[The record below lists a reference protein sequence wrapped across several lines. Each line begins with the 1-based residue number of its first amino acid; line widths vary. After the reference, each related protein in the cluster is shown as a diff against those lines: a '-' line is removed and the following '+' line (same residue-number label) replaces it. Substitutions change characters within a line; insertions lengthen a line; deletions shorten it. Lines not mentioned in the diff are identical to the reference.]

1 MEEMFDIEKFNII
14 SDEENYYFFRSL
26 EPGDIK
32 DLEEG
37 NIKDENGKYIRLRTD
52 RERWEETHSIKPR
65 WNAESTVT
73 LEEMYNHI
81 KMHYSLETNCIS
93 LSSNANVARTYGE
106 TFSDK
111 YVMIKVPKKEMGQR
125 VYNAGQYMLT
135 EIDKKVQERIAQGD
149 IPEEVLEDFERID
162 AVAESKE
169 LKEILKVKYTAPEGI
184 DTSKSGMKKRIVY
197 KAPLARV
204 SSFQALDDEQT
215 LEKNKIV
222 AKLTILEQKGL
233 MGPAVPRIKTNSELI
248 KTLGSA
254 FASGEQIYYGDIE
267 GNRVTDISKEFLDMF
282 ALIQQAESQDK
293 EVVNELKTELVKYI
307 INGGKIE
314 IPEGSTLRNDGTPKD
329 DISIEEMYQI
339 TEGKVEYGQ
348 ASSIVKNMYY
358 LSKGQAN
365 ARILVGMLREIIVNN
380 PKYEEII
387 KYIEN
392 NGFEIEPKITTRKSN
407 TGYRISESVN
417 LNLKPN
423 EIGLVDSIKSL
434 TDEEQM
440 QIIQDRGLSNVK
452 EIMTSN
458 FAQMQT
464 VDKISRED
472 YFASAIADMYDWGSL
487 NIEEISVT
495 ERNELIQKLK
505 QSNCV
510 SIYEKL
516 KEAGIENKDIPR
528 AVINM
533 ASKGRLN
540 EILQSKNYVEQ
551 IQENIGEIT
560 QNLSIEQIE
569 RYLGYYDVKGTG
581 IELRD
586 YQQDA
591 VDKAEEIYKEKR
603 YASIILPTGGGKTYV
618 ALTEMLQYGKTQ
630 EEIEIENNQ
639 LELEKIPYPRNDKKM
654 LYLAPSNEILEQT
667 KDRIIENIHG
677 KIGTSGKSK
686 DEIIAEVFPNLE
698 FATYQSLI
706 TKAGKE
712 TLKKQ
717 YDFMIFDELHRT
729 GAEKWEKSLDKLLEN
744 QPEETKVL
752 GITATPT
759 RDADDRNMSDEIA
772 KKLGYTDEEIRAE
785 KHIATKIELKEAI
798 QLGMVVNP
806 KVVSCE
812 YNLLTDGSMENLA
825 EQINEIEDENERKKK
840 LEQYDRLRKNLEKAK
855 GIPEIL
861 QENLKK
867 GGKYIVFIPVGGN
880 EEGKD
885 SIDKVKEWEK
895 QISEYLK
902 NSGIEPEY
910 YSMLGTYS
918 DKENERQL
926 EGFESE
932 KSDKTKF
939 MIVMN
944 KLNEGVHVEGVNGI
958 LWFRP
963 LDENSKILYKQQ
975 IGRVITS
982 VDPDNP
988 PKDEDRPTVMD
999 FANNTERVE
1008 IDKEIKS
1015 NNRKNDL
1022 ELLTIV
1028 VDWVKSHGDNLPQ
1041 VTSTNNQEKRYA
1053 ATLYRIQQKYIE
1065 YRNGIDNEGI
1075 AEDERNN
1082 IENIIAKGEEIEL
1095 WDRELERITKDE
1107 SDKILEVDSF
1117 EVKGNLHDFVELE
1130 NEVKD
1135 INYRKTALKNI
1146 IEIEEWCKEQF
1157 DGKPEYCRRTP
1168 RRRIEGIKVAPKGE
1182 RETEEQRE
1190 LRLGIAL
1197 SKFKEKD
1204 IWKNYQVGKEKSLS
1218 REEIKEKYGMREIE
1232 ITLVERYERLIE
1244 KYNLEIRLKNI
1255 MEIEEWCKEK
1265 FEGKPEYCRRLPRYG
1280 RNVIRAVKKGEQE
1293 TEEQREVR
1301 LGSTL
1306 KTFQSTTIWK
1316 SYQEGKENG
1325 LSIEEIKQKYGLK
1338 EKEIELVE
1346 RYERVIEEYDLDTN
1360 LKNIMEIEEWC
1371 KEQFDG
1377 KPRYS
1382 RRTPI
1387 SDIIG
1392 IDEVEEGEQETEEQ
1406 REARLGNA
1414 LNNFKKSDIWKSYQE
1429 GKENGLSIEEIK
1441 QKYGL
1446 KEKEIVLVER
1456 CKKIIDEYDYRNLNI
1471 SGKNIIR
1478 VEEWCKEQFDGKPE
1492 YCKRLP
1498 RQGIAGVKAVQEGE
1512 QETEEQR
1519 ELRLGRTLNIFK
1531 TTTIWKKYQ
1540 EGKEKGLSREE
1551 IRQKCR
1557 LREAEIELIEEYE
1570 RVIEEYDLDI
1580 NLKNIMEI
1588 EEWCEEQFKGKPEYT
1603 RRTPRMG
1610 IEGINVAKK
1619 GEKETEEQRELRLGK
1634 ALKTFEQNNDIW
1646 KNYQEG
1652 KKKGLSR
1659 EEIRQKYGL
1668 REKEIE
1674 LVERYERVIR
1684 EYNLDDNL
1692 KNIMEIE
1699 EWCKEQ
1705 FEDMPEYSR
1714 RIPRQNIKGIKA
1726 AKKGKKETEE
1736 QRELR
1741 LGKALKTF
1749 EQNNDI
1755 WRNYQEGKKNG
1766 LSREEIKQKY
1776 GLKEN
1781 EIVIIERYERVRE
1794 EYDYGDLNI
1803 LASNIAEIEEWCKE
1817 QFEGKPE
1824 DCRRLPRQGIVGVK
1838 AVQEG
1843 EKETEEQREVRLGK
1857 ALGGFK
1863 RRSNIWKNY
1872 QEGKKHGLSREKIKQ
1887 KYRLREAEI
1896 ALIERCERII
1906 EEYGVKKEI
1915 TGQSIG
1921 QVSYTA
1927 TVQECDEAQT
1937 DLNKL
1942 IHEQQE
1948 ITQKD

>member
-1 MEEMFDIEKFNII
+1 MEELFDIEKFNVI

-26 EPGDIK
+26 EPGDIQ

-37 NIKDENGKYIRLRTD
+37 NIKDENGNYIRIRTD
-52 RERWEETHSIKPR
+52 RERWEETHSLTPR
-65 WNAESTVT
+65 WNAESQVT
-73 LEEMYNHI
+73 LEEMYSHI
-81 KMHYSLETNCIS
+81 KTPYSLETNCIS

-111 YVMIKVPKKEMGQR
+111 YVMIKVPKKEMGKR
-125 VYNAGQYMLT
+125 VYNAGQYMLA
-135 EIDKKVQERIAQGD
+135 EIDKKIQERIAQGD
-149 IPEEVLEDFERID
+149 VPEEILEDLKKID
-162 AVAESKE
+162 GVTKSEE
-169 LKEILKVKYTAPEGI
+169 LKDIIKVKYTAPEGI
-184 DTSKSGMKKRIVY
+184 DTSKSGMKKGIVY

-233 MGPAVPRIKTNSELI
+233 MEPAVPRIKTNSELI

-254 FASGEQIYYGDIE
+254 FASGEQIYYGAIE
-267 GNRVTDISKEFLDMF
+267 GSRVTDISKEFLDMF

-314 IPEGSTLRNDGTPKD
+314 IPEGSTLRDDGTPRT
-329 DISIEEMYQI
+329 DISIEEMYEL
-339 TEGKVEYGQ
+339 TAGKVEYGQ
-348 ASSIVKNMYY
+348 ANSIVKNMYY

-365 ARILVGMLREIIVNN
+365 ARILAGMLRKITGNN

-440 QIIQDRGLSNVK
+440 QIIQDRGLSNVRD
-452 EIMTSN
+452 IMTSN
-458 FAQMQT
+458 FAQLQT
-464 VDKISRED
+464 AEAMSKEE

-487 NIEEISVT
+487 NIEKISVA

-516 KEAGIENKDIPR
+516 KEAGIENKDMPR

-540 EILQSKNYVEQ
+540 EILQSENYVEQ

-591 VDKAEEIYKEKR
+591 VDKANEIYKEKR

-618 ALTEMLQYGKTQ
+618 ALTEMLQYGKTA
-630 EEIEIENNQ
+630 EEIAIEENQIELGKIAYKTNN
-639 LELEKIPYPRNDKKM
+639 KRM

-667 KDRIIENIHG
+667 KDRIIENIRG
-677 KIGTSGKSK
+677 KIGTTGKKSK

-712 TLKKQ
+712 KLKKQ

-729 GAEKWEKSLDKLLEN
+729 GAEKWEKSLDKLIEN

-759 RDADDRNMSDEIA
+759 RDVDDRNMSDEIA

-785 KHIATKIELKEAI
+785 KHIAAKIELKEAI
-798 QLGMVVNP
+798 QLGIVVNP

-812 YNLLTDGSMENLA
+812 YNLLTDGSMENLV
-825 EQINEIEDENERKKK
+825 EQINEIEDENERKEK

-861 QENLKK
+861 QENLKE

-910 YSMLGTYS
+910 YSMLSAYS
-918 DKENERQL
+918 NKENERQL

-999 FANNTERVE
+999 FVNNTERVD
-1008 IDKEIKS
+1008 IDKEIKN

-1028 VDWVKSHGDNLPQ
+1028 VNWVKSHGDNLPQ
-1041 VTSTNNQEKRYA
+1041 VTSTSNQEKRYA

-1075 AEDERNN
+1075 TEDERNN

-1095 WDRELERITKDE
+1095 WDRELERITKE
-1107 SDKILEVDSF
+1107 ECDKILEVDSF
-1117 EVKGNLHDFVELE
+1117 ELKGNLHDFVELE
-1130 NEVKD
+1130 KEVEGLPKINTIDIFIEKLEKLQEIGVDVSKIKIKD
-1135 INYRKTALKNI
+1135 TILDLVKRTKTKENDEKLI
-1146 IEIEEWCKEQF
+1146 REIEEIGLEAIDNIGNK
-1157 DGKPEYCRRTP
+1157 
-1168 RRRIEGIKVAPKGE
+1168 
-1182 RETEEQRE
+1182 
-1190 LRLGIAL
+1190 L
-1197 SKFKEKD
+1197 SA
-1204 IWKNYQVGKEKSLS
+1204 
-1218 REEIKEKYGMREIE
+1218 
-1232 ITLVERYERLIE
+1232 
-1244 KYNLEIRLKNI
+1244 IRDLYTK
-1255 MEIEEWCKEK
+1255 
-1265 FEGKPEYCRRLPRYG
+1265 
-1280 RNVIRAVKKGEQE
+1280 A
-1293 TEEQREVR
+1293 
-1301 LGSTL
+1301 
-1306 KTFQSTTIWK
+1306 
-1316 SYQEGKENG
+1316 QEGKKINA
-1325 LSIEEIKQKYGLK
+1325 IFPTDKQLERL
-1338 EKEIELVE
+1338 EKLGI
-1346 RYERVIEEYDLDTN
+1346 RI
-1360 LKNIMEIEEWC
+1360 
-1371 KEQFDG
+1371 
-1377 KPRYS
+1377 KPRN
-1382 RRTPI
+1382 TI
-1387 SDIIG
+1387 DEFIEKLEKLQIIG
-1392 IDEVEEGEQETEEQ
+1392 IDVSKIQKGDTILDLVKKTKTKENDEELIKKIEEMELNPNDPISNKLRSIRKIYGKLQKSEKIDEIPPTVEQINKIEKMGIRIKPKENIIDVFINELEKLQSIEIDISKIQVKDTILDLVKKTKTKENDEELIKKIEEIELDPNENIGGRLCRIKMGYKKRQKEGKSRWTLLTEEQ
-1406 REARLGNA
+1406 
-1414 LNNFKKSDIWKSYQE
+1414 LN
-1429 GKENGLSIEEIK
+1429 
-1441 QKYGL
+1441 
-1446 KEKEIVLVER
+1446 
-1456 CKKIIDEYDYRNLNI
+1456 KI
-1471 SGKNIIR
+1471 
-1478 VEEWCKEQFDGKPE
+1478 
-1492 YCKRLP
+1492 
-1498 RQGIAGVKAVQEGE
+1498 QG
-1512 QETEEQR
+1512 
-1519 ELRLGRTLNIFK
+1519 
-1531 TTTIWKKYQ
+1531 
-1540 EGKEKGLSREE
+1540 
-1551 IRQKCR
+1551 
-1557 LREAEIELIEEYE
+1557 
-1570 RVIEEYDLDI
+1570 
-1580 NLKNIMEI
+1580 
-1588 EEWCEEQFKGKPEYT
+1588 
-1603 RRTPRMG
+1603 MG
-1610 IEGINVAKK
+1610 I
-1619 GEKETEEQRELRLGK
+1619 
-1634 ALKTFEQNNDIW
+1634 
-1646 KNYQEG
+1646 
-1652 KKKGLSR
+1652 
-1659 EEIRQKYGL
+1659 
-1668 REKEIE
+1668 
-1674 LVERYERVIR
+1674 
-1684 EYNLDDNL
+1684 
-1692 KNIMEIE
+1692 
-1699 EWCKEQ
+1699 
-1705 FEDMPEYSR
+1705 
-1714 RIPRQNIKGIKA
+1714 
-1726 AKKGKKETEE
+1726 
-1736 QRELR
+1736 
-1741 LGKALKTF
+1741 
-1749 EQNNDI
+1749 
-1755 WRNYQEGKKNG
+1755 
-1766 LSREEIKQKY
+1766 
-1776 GLKEN
+1776 
-1781 EIVIIERYERVRE
+1781 
-1794 EYDYGDLNI
+1794 
-1803 LASNIAEIEEWCKE
+1803 
-1817 QFEGKPE
+1817 
-1824 DCRRLPRQGIVGVK
+1824 
-1838 AVQEG
+1838 
-1843 EKETEEQREVRLGK
+1843 
-1857 ALGGFK
+1857 
-1863 RRSNIWKNY
+1863 
-1872 QEGKKHGLSREKIKQ
+1872 KI
-1887 KYRLREAEI
+1887 
-1896 ALIERCERII
+1896 
-1906 EEYGVKKEI
+1906 GKEI
-1915 TGQSIG
+1915 TGKSIV
-1921 QVSYTA
+1921 QASYPA
-1927 TVQECDEAQT
+1927 TIQECDEAQK
-1937 DLNKL
+1937 DLTIL
-1942 IHEQQE
+1942 IQEQRTKEGGQE
-1948 ITQKD
+1948 QND

>member
-1 MEEMFDIEKFNII
+1 MEEMFDIEKFNVI

-37 NIKDENGKYIRLRTD
+37 NIKDENGKYVRLRTD

-125 VYNAGQYMLT
+125 VYNAGQYMLA
-135 EIDKKVQERIAQGD
+135 EIDKKVQERIAKGN
-149 IPEEVLEDFERID
+149 IPEEVLKDFRKID
-162 AVAESKE
+162 EATESKE
-169 LKEILKVKYTAPEGI
+169 LKEIIKVKYTAPDGI
-184 DTSKSGMKKRIVY
+184 DTSKSGMKKGIIY

-267 GNRVTDISKEFLDMF
+267 GSKVTDISKEVLDMF
-282 ALIQQAESQDK
+282 ALIQQTENQDK
-293 EVVNELKTELVKYI
+293 QIVNELKTKLVKYI
-307 INGGKIE
+307 TKGGKLE
-314 IPEGSTLRNDGTPKD
+314 IPEGSLLRDDGTPRT
-329 DISIEEMYQI
+329 DISIEEMYEL
-339 TEGKVEYGQ
+339 TAGKVEYGQ

-365 ARILVGMLREIIVNN
+365 ARILAGMLRKITGNN

-392 NGFEIEPKITTRKSN
+392 NGFEIEPKITARKSN
-407 TGYRISESVN
+407 KGYRISESVN
-417 LNLKPN
+417 LDLKPN
-423 EIGLVDSIKSL
+423 EIGLVDSIRNL

-440 QIIQDRGLSNVK
+440 QIIQDRGLSNVRD
-452 EIMTSN
+452 IMNTS

-464 VDKISRED
+464 VQQISKEE

-540 EILQSKNYVEQ
+540 EILQTENYVEQ
-551 IQENIGEIT
+551 IQENIEEIT

-591 VDKAEEIYKEKR
+591 VNKADEIYKEKR

-618 ALTEMLQYGKTQ
+618 ALTEMLQYGKTA
-630 EEIEIENNQ
+630 EEIAIEENQIELGKIAYKTNN
-639 LELEKIPYPRNDKKM
+639 KKM

-667 KDRIIENIHG
+667 KDRIIENIRG
-677 KIGTSGKSK
+677 KVGTTGKNK
-686 DEIIAEVFPNLE
+686 DEIITEVFPNLQ

-729 GAEKWEKSLDKLLEN
+729 GAEKWEKSLDKLIEN

-759 RDADDRNMSDEIA
+759 RDVDDRNMSDEIA

-785 KHIATKIELKEAI
+785 KHIAAKIELKEAI

-861 QENLKK
+861 QENLKE

-910 YSMLGTYS
+910 YSMLSAYS
-918 DKENERQL
+918 NKENDRQL

-988 PKDEDRPTVMD
+988 PKDEDRPVVID
-999 FANNTERVE
+999 LANNTKRVD
-1008 IDKEIKS
+1008 IDKEIKN

-1065 YRNGIDNEGI
+1065 YRNGIDIDNEGI
-1075 AEDERNN
+1075 TEDERND

-1146 IEIEEWCKEQF
+1146 
-1157 DGKPEYCRRTP
+1157 
-1168 RRRIEGIKVAPKGE
+1168 
-1182 RETEEQRE
+1182 
-1190 LRLGIAL
+1190 
-1197 SKFKEKD
+1197 
-1204 IWKNYQVGKEKSLS
+1204 
-1218 REEIKEKYGMREIE
+1218 M
-1232 ITLVERYERLIE
+1232 
-1244 KYNLEIRLKNI
+1244 
-1255 MEIEEWCKEK
+1255 
-1265 FEGKPEYCRRLPRYG
+1265 
-1280 RNVIRAVKKGEQE
+1280 
-1293 TEEQREVR
+1293 
-1301 LGSTL
+1301 
-1306 KTFQSTTIWK
+1306 
-1316 SYQEGKENG
+1316 
-1325 LSIEEIKQKYGLK
+1325 
-1338 EKEIELVE
+1338 
-1346 RYERVIEEYDLDTN
+1346 
-1360 LKNIMEIEEWC
+1360 
-1371 KEQFDG
+1371 
-1377 KPRYS
+1377 
-1382 RRTPI
+1382 
-1387 SDIIG
+1387 
-1392 IDEVEEGEQETEEQ
+1392 
-1406 REARLGNA
+1406 
-1414 LNNFKKSDIWKSYQE
+1414 
-1429 GKENGLSIEEIK
+1429 
-1441 QKYGL
+1441 
-1446 KEKEIVLVER
+1446 
-1456 CKKIIDEYDYRNLNI
+1456 
-1471 SGKNIIR
+1471 
-1478 VEEWCKEQFDGKPE
+1478 
-1492 YCKRLP
+1492 
-1498 RQGIAGVKAVQEGE
+1498 
-1512 QETEEQR
+1512 
-1519 ELRLGRTLNIFK
+1519 
-1531 TTTIWKKYQ
+1531 
-1540 EGKEKGLSREE
+1540 
-1551 IRQKCR
+1551 
-1557 LREAEIELIEEYE
+1557 
-1570 RVIEEYDLDI
+1570 
-1580 NLKNIMEI
+1580 
-1588 EEWCEEQFKGKPEYT
+1588 
-1603 RRTPRMG
+1603 
-1610 IEGINVAKK
+1610 
-1619 GEKETEEQRELRLGK
+1619 
-1634 ALKTFEQNNDIW
+1634 
-1646 KNYQEG
+1646 
-1652 KKKGLSR
+1652 
-1659 EEIRQKYGL
+1659 
-1668 REKEIE
+1668 
-1674 LVERYERVIR
+1674 
-1684 EYNLDDNL
+1684 
-1692 KNIMEIE
+1692 
-1699 EWCKEQ
+1699 
-1705 FEDMPEYSR
+1705 
-1714 RIPRQNIKGIKA
+1714 
-1726 AKKGKKETEE
+1726 
-1736 QRELR
+1736 
-1741 LGKALKTF
+1741 
-1749 EQNNDI
+1749 
-1755 WRNYQEGKKNG
+1755 
-1766 LSREEIKQKY
+1766 
-1776 GLKEN
+1776 
-1781 EIVIIERYERVRE
+1781 
-1794 EYDYGDLNI
+1794 
-1803 LASNIAEIEEWCKE
+1803 EIEEWCKE

-1824 DCRRLPRQGIVGVK
+1824 YSRSTPRSNIEGIK
-1838 AVQEG
+1838 TAKEG
-1843 EKETEEQREVRLGK
+1843 EEETEEQRELRLGK
-1857 ALGGFK
+1857 ALIRFK
-1863 RRSNIWKNY
+1863 QSTIWKNY
-1872 QEGKKHGLSREKIKQ
+1872 QEGKEKGLSREKIKQ
-1887 KYRLREAEI
+1887 EYGMREGEI
-1896 ALIERCERII
+1896 ALVESYERVI
-1906 EEYGVKKEI
+1906 EEYDYGDLNINADNIIKIEKWCKEQFEGKPEYSRRLPKQINGISAAKEGEEETEEQREQRLGNALNKFKQRTIWKNYQEGKEKGLSREEIKQEYGMREGEIALVERYERVIEEYDVKKKI

-1927 TVQECDEAQT
+1927 TVQECDNAQM
-1937 DLNKL
+1937 DLNRL
-1942 IHEQQE
+1942 IQGQRTKEGGKEQDDK
-1948 ITQKD
+1948 I

>member
-52 RERWEETHSIKPR
+52 RERWEGTHSIKPR
-65 WNAESTVT
+65 WNAESQVT

-81 KMHYSLETNCIS
+81 KTPYSLETNCIS

-125 VYNAGQYMLT
+125 VYNAGQYMLS
-135 EIDKKVQERIAQGD
+135 EIARKVQERIAQGN
-149 IPEEVLEDFERID
+149 IPEEVLEDFRKID
-162 AVAESKE
+162 EATKSED
-169 LKEILKVKYTAPEGI
+169 LKDIIRVKYTAPKGI
-184 DTSKSGMKKRIVY
+184 DTSKSGMKKGIIY

-267 GNRVTDISKEFLDMF
+267 GSRVTDISKEFLDMF
-282 ALIQQAESQDK
+282 ALIQQAENQDK
-293 EVVNELKTELVKYI
+293 EVVKELKTELVKYI

-314 IPEGSTLRNDGTPKD
+314 IPEESILRDDGTPKD

-365 ARILVGMLREIIVNN
+365 ARILAGMLREIIGNN

-423 EIGLVDSIKSL
+423 EIGLVDSIKNL

-440 QIIQDRGLSNVK
+440 QIIQDRGLSNVRD
-452 EIMTSN
+452 IMNTS

-464 VDKISRED
+464 VQQISKED
-472 YFASAIADMYDWGSL
+472 YFASAIVDTYDWDKI
-487 NIEEISVT
+487 NVEELSIT

-516 KEAGIENKDIPR
+516 KEAGIENKDIPT
-528 AVINM
+528 AVINI
-533 ASKGRLN
+533 ASKGNLKG
-540 EILQSKNYVEQ
+540 ILESENYIEQ
-551 IQENIGEIT
+551 IQNNIEEIT
-560 QNLSIEQIE
+560 QGLSIEQVE

-591 VDKAEEIYKEKR
+591 VNKADEIYKEKR

-729 GAEKWEKSLDKLLEN
+729 GAEKWEKSLDKLIEN

-759 RDADDRNMSDEIA
+759 RDVDDRNMSDEIA
-772 KKLGYTDEEIRAE
+772 KKLGYTEEEIKAE

-861 QENLKK
+861 QENLKE

-944 KLNEGVHVEGVNGI
+944 KLNEGVHVDGVNGI

-988 PKDEDRPTVMD
+988 PKDEDRPVVMD

-1028 VDWVKSHGDNLPQ
+1028 VNWVKLHGGILPQ
-1041 VTSTNNQEKRYA
+1041 VTSTSNQEKRYA

-1065 YRNGIDNEGI
+1065 YRNEIVNEGI
-1075 AEDERNN
+1075 TEDERNN

-1107 SDKILEVDSF
+1107 SDKILEVDNF
-1117 EVKGNLHDFVELE
+1117 ELKGNLHDFVELE

-1146 IEIEEWCKEQF
+1146 IEIEKWCKEQ
-1157 DGKPEYCRRTP
+1157 
-1168 RRRIEGIKVAPKGE
+1168 
-1182 RETEEQRE
+1182 
-1190 LRLGIAL
+1190 
-1197 SKFKEKD
+1197 
-1204 IWKNYQVGKEKSLS
+1204 
-1218 REEIKEKYGMREIE
+1218 
-1232 ITLVERYERLIE
+1232 
-1244 KYNLEIRLKNI
+1244 
-1255 MEIEEWCKEK
+1255 
-1265 FEGKPEYCRRLPRYG
+1265 FEGKPEYSRRLPKP
-1280 RNVIRAVKKGEQE
+1280 IHEIKSA
-1293 TEEQREVR
+1293 EEKIENSLYDALYNFKRKENDI
-1301 LGSTL
+1301 L
-1306 KTFQSTTIWK
+1306 KN
-1316 SYQEGKENG
+1316 YQEGKKQG
-1325 LSIEEIKQKYGLK
+1325 LSREEIKQKYGMR
-1338 EKEIELVE
+1338 EGEIALVE
-1346 RYERVIEEYDLDTN
+1346 RYERVIEEYDYGDL
-1360 LKNIMEIEEWC
+1360 NIHADNIIKIEKWC
-1371 KEQFDG
+1371 KEQFEG
-1377 KPRYS
+1377 KPEYS
-1382 RRTPI
+1382 RRTPR
-1387 SDIIG
+1387 SDIEG
-1392 IDEVEEGEQETEEQ
+1392 IK
-1406 REARLGNA
+1406 AA
-1414 LNNFKKSDIWKSYQE
+1414 KE
-1429 GKENGLSIEEIK
+1429 GKE
-1441 QKYGL
+1441 
-1446 KEKEIVLVER
+1446 
-1456 CKKIIDEYDYRNLNI
+1456 
-1471 SGKNIIR
+1471 
-1478 VEEWCKEQFDGKPE
+1478 
-1492 YCKRLP
+1492 
-1498 RQGIAGVKAVQEGE
+1498 
-1512 QETEEQR
+1512 ETEEQR
-1519 ELRLGRTLNIFK
+1519 ELRLGKALNKFK
-1531 TTTIWKKYQ
+1531 QRTIWKNYQ

-1551 IRQKCR
+1551 IKQEYGM
-1557 LREAEIELIEEYE
+1557 REGEIALVERYE
-1570 RVIEEYDLDI
+1570 RVIEEYDYGDL
-1580 NLKNIMEI
+1580 NIHADNIIKI
-1588 EEWCEEQFKGKPEYT
+1588 EKWCKEQFEGKPEYS
-1603 RRTPRMG
+1603 RRTPRSD
-1610 IEGINVAKK
+1610 IEGIKAAKEGK
-1619 GEKETEEQRELRLGK
+1619 EETEEQRELRLGK
-1634 ALKTFEQNNDIW
+1634 ALNKFKQRTIW

-1652 KKKGLSR
+1652 KEKGLSR
-1659 EEIRQKYGL
+1659 EEIKQEYGM
-1668 REKEIE
+1668 REGEIA
-1674 LVERYERVIR
+1674 LVERYERVIE
-1684 EYNLDDNL
+1684 EYDYGDLNIHADNII
-1692 KNIMEIE
+1692 KIE
-1699 EWCKEQ
+1699 KWCKEQ
-1705 FEDMPEYSR
+1705 FEGKPEYSR
-1714 RIPRQNIKGIKA
+1714 RTPRSDIEGIKA
-1726 AKKGKKETEE
+1726 AKEGKEETEE

-1741 LGKALKTF
+1741 LGKALNKFKQRT
-1749 EQNNDI
+1749 I
-1755 WRNYQEGKKNG
+1755 WKNYQEGKEKG
-1766 LSREEIKQKY
+1766 LSREEIKQEY
-1776 GLKEN
+1776 GMREG
-1781 EIVIIERYERVRE
+1781 EIALVERYERVIE
-1794 EYDYGDLNI
+1794 EYD
-1803 LASNIAEIEEWCKE
+1803 
-1817 QFEGKPE
+1817 
-1824 DCRRLPRQGIVGVK
+1824 
-1838 AVQEG
+1838 
-1843 EKETEEQREVRLGK
+1843 
-1857 ALGGFK
+1857 
-1863 RRSNIWKNY
+1863 
-1872 QEGKKHGLSREKIKQ
+1872 
-1887 KYRLREAEI
+1887 
-1896 ALIERCERII
+1896 
-1906 EEYGVKKEI
+1906 VKKKI

-1927 TVQECDEAQT
+1927 TVQECDNAQM
-1937 DLNKL
+1937 DLNRL
-1942 IHEQQE
+1942 IQGQRTKEGGKEQ
-1948 ITQKD
+1948 DD